1 MKHGKMLSL
10 EDLKARKSTASL
22 NNFGYLFPRDLE
34 RLDRDNKEFI
44 IQGLTELGQAMTS
57 QVSEDSQLPA
67 FLTYLGQFIDHDL
80 TNSAIKEEWDKAID
94 QTTFPVIEASDDLNS
109 LIQNA
114 RTGTME
120 VDSLYNTPALDANGK
135 FILGQ
140 LEDEDSPEGNDL
152 PRSPNGKAFI
162 GDSRN
167 DENLAVAQTHVAF
180 LKFHNAIMDKEGVDS
195 QTARKIATQHYQWII
210 IHDFLRQVV
219 DYNYVQQALIFGN
232 RYFHPTTDNF
242 FLPLEFTMA
251 AYRLGHSMV
260 RDSYNWNNKVGES
273 TLKDLFEFGMG
284 GQVPPPL
291 ERKIDWRIFKENKAK
306 KLDAAI
312 IDPLAAIPNLD
323 INLAVRNLRRGYMF
337 GLPTGQAVAQSILF
351 DESLMLSP
359 EELLE
364 HASPAEQAALETYNF
379 HQKTP
384 LWYYI
389 LKEAQIREQG
399 EQLGPVGTVLV
410 TEVLLQSIRLAPFS
424 ILKEPNWQPSLGVAR
439 TFGEGTS
446 FGFVELLE
454 YAGLLEDMA

>member
-1 MKHGKMLSL
+1 MKHGKMHFL
-10 EDLKARKSTASL
+10 ENFTAQKSRASL

-34 RLDRDNKEFI
+34 RLDTDNKEFI
-44 IQGLTELGQAMTS
+44 IKGLTELGQAMTS

-80 TNSAIKEEWDKAID
+80 TASLVKREFAQDID
-94 QTTFPVIEASDDLNS
+94 QDTFPVIGEEEELQD

-114 RTGTME
+114 RTGILE
-120 VDSLYNTPALDANGK
+120 IDSLYNTAALDANGK

-140 LEDEDSPEGNDL
+140 LEDEDSVEGNDL
-152 PRSPNGKAFI
+152 PRDPNGEALI

-167 DENLAVAQTHVAF
+167 DENLVVAQTHVAF

-210 IHDFLRQVV
+210 IHDFLKQLV

-232 RYFHPTTDNF
+232 RFFHPTASNF
-242 FLPLEFTMA
+242 FLPLEFSMA

-260 RDSYNWNNKVGES
+260 RDSYDWNEAVGQI
-273 TLKDLFEFGMG
+273 TLAELFQFGELG

-306 KLDAAI
+306 KLDGAI
-312 IDPLAAIPNLD
+312 IDPLAAIPTLN

-337 GLPTGQAVAQSILF
+337 GLPTGQGVAKRILF
-351 DESLMLSP
+351 DESLVLAP
-359 EELLE
+359 DELLE
-364 HASPAEQAALETYNF
+364 QASPAEKTVLETYHF

-410 TEVLLQSIRLAPFS
+410 TEVLLQSIKLAPFS
-424 ILKEPNWQPSLGVAR
+424 ILQESNWQPSLG
-439 TFGEGTS
+439 TT
-446 FGFVELLE
+446 FGFVDMLQ
-454 YAGLLEDMA
+454 YSGLLEDMA